1 MSISRIL
8 KVTRRQAVQTAGKLV
23 VGAAGLNA
31 WSSLSDATGLPGVAP
46 PPQPEK
52 TETNSAEKLRIATC
66 QFPVS
71 GSPAE
76 NAKYVRDF
84 MHQAATQ
91 GAHLLHT
98 SEASLSGYP
107 SCDTPP
113 CDMPSWENYDWGALR
128 KQTAGLRTLAR
139 ELKMWLVL
147 GSSHFL
153 DENTKPTDC
162 LYLIDPEGRI
172 VNRYDKCFLTEG
184 KNGDQ
189 AFYSA
194 GNRLVTHDIRGV
206 RVGLAICYDLQWPQ
220 ICIAYRKLGVTVMII
235 SMQNAGDKGPNCL
248 NTLNYREVPTRCAD
262 NRMWAICNN
271 SSQPYSHWG
280 SFVARP
286 DATVPKQLPI
296 NQPGMLVHDF
306 PDTLSPGGWYH
317 NLKPM
322 DMAENT
328 IMWWGTPSNSPRQSD
343 GQSEP

>member
-1 MSISRIL
+1 MSISSNKEI
-8 KVTRRQAVQTAGKLV
+8 TRRQAIQTTGKALASVAGFNAFASLST
-23 VGAAGLNA
+23 GAGLPNA
-31 WSSLSDATGLPGVAP
+31 AEPSLSRTTPAGPKST
-46 PPQPEK
+46 
-52 TETNSAEKLRIATC
+52 EKLRIATC

-76 NAKYVRDF
+76 NAKYIGDF
-84 MHQAATQ
+84 MHRAGGQ

-98 SEASLSGYP
+98 SEASLSGYAGCDLP
-107 SCDTPP
+107 SF
-113 CDMPSWENYDWGALR
+113 ENYDWGALR
-128 KQTAGLRTLAR
+128 KEAAGLRTLAR

-153 DENTKPTDC
+153 DANTKPTDC

-189 AFYSA
+189 VYYSA

-206 RVGLAICYDLQWPQ
+206 KVGLAICYDICWPQ
-220 ICIAYRKLGVTVMII
+220 LYIAYRRKGVTVMIH
-235 SMQNAGDKGPNCL
+235 SMSNARDKGPNCL
-248 NTLNYREVPTRCAD
+248 DTLNVREVPARCAD
-262 NRMWAICNN
+262 NRLWAVVNN
-271 SSQPYSHWG
+271 ASNPHSHWG

-296 NQPGMLVHDF
+296 NQPGMLVHDY

-328 IMWWGTPSNSPRQSD
+328 IMHWGAPSDSPRQRD